1 MTFIILLLV
10 VVFFFII
17 HNRLSVI
24 ENLLEQIKKGGVVP
38 VVKTPVSTP
47 VSSPVPVSTTTN
59 TPTPVQTMAEKI
71 IPPTSTTFSA
81 SPVSPASAK
90 MPISPISPISTQSSE
105 ETFGK
110 TLGIVGI
117 FAVLFGI
124 AFFLK
129 YAFDTGLIGI
139 TGRLILGAGVGILG
153 IVLGRMLKAKYE
165 AYSHILSGG
174 GIGILFITAYTA
186 HVLYNVISAPVA
198 YIMFGIITI
207 ISVILSVKDGKM
219 LLAAVGVSAG
229 FLAPLLISHGTES
242 FVGLFSYML
251 IINAGV
257 AMISYTYRWS
267 TLHYISFIGTLIS
280 VSTWFNRVEDE
291 SSRLLFVT
299 FITLYF
305 IIFLASS
312 IFHHV
317 VRKEMSTEGDIAF
330 VTVNALWY
338 ISIAYP
344 ILHPVFPDGMGIF
357 MTIIGLMYLVVG
369 YFSFTAHKEDKLLN
383 AALPLIGLL
392 FVTVAVPIHFD
403 GSWTTAAWVVEALAL
418 CVIDYKINGQRLYK
432 YALIVYFIGLFN
444 LAVDSTSTGGLSNGN
459 IWVPIFN
466 ERFVTYVIAILSGL
480 LMAYVIHRA
489 TKETQEEAEFLK
501 PMPVFLGVVTQ
512 LITLYLFTT
521 EIHIY
526 FSNMGGASTGTGL
539 ENTIVSIVW
548 ALYAAFLTI
557 VGFVKHTK
565 AFRVFGM
572 ALFLLTAARIFLS
585 LWELG
590 PLYRI
595 VTSIIFG
602 IIALAASFLYA
613 RFKERIKGW

>member
-1 MTFIILLLV
+1 
-10 VVFFFII
+10 
-17 HNRLSVI
+17 
-24 ENLLEQIKKGGVVP
+24 
-38 VVKTPVSTP
+38 
-47 VSSPVPVSTTTN
+47 
-59 TPTPVQTMAEKI
+59 
-71 IPPTSTTFSA
+71 
-81 SPVSPASAK
+81 
-90 MPISPISPISTQSSE
+90 
-105 ETFGK
+105 
-110 TLGIVGI
+110 
-117 FAVLFGI
+117 
-124 AFFLK
+124 
-129 YAFDTGLIGI
+129 
-139 TGRLILGAGVGILG
+139 
-153 IVLGRMLKAKYE
+153 
-165 AYSHILSGG
+165 
-174 GIGILFITAYTA
+174 
-186 HVLYNVISAPVA
+186 
-198 YIMFGIITI
+198 
-207 ISVILSVKDGKM
+207 
-219 LLAAVGVSAG
+219 
-229 FLAPLLISHGTES
+229 
-242 FVGLFSYML
+242 ML

-257 AMISYTYRWS
+257 AVISYTYRWPA
-267 TLHYISFIGTLIS
+267 LHYISFIGTLIS
-280 VSTWFNRVEDE
+280 VSTWFDRVQDE

-357 MTIIGLMYLVVG
+357 MAIIGLMYLVVG

-392 FVTVAVPIHFD
+392 FVTVAIPIHFD
-403 GSWTTAAWVVEALAL
+403 GSWTTVAWVIEALAL
-418 CVIDYKINGQRLYK
+418 CVIDFKINGQRLYK

-444 LAVDSTSTGGLSNGN
+444 LAVESAGMGVGE
-459 IWVPIFN
+459 IFVPIFN

-489 TKETQEEAEFLK
+489 TKETPEEMESLK
-501 PMPVFLGVVTQ
+501 PVPVFLGVVTQ
-512 LITLYLFTT
+512 LITLYLFTS
-521 EIHIY
+521 EIQLY
-526 FSNMGGASTGTGL
+526 FSNLDGVSTGSSGL
-539 ENTIVSIVW
+539 ENTIISIVW

-557 VGFVKHTK
+557 VGFAKHTK

>member
-17 HNRLSVI
+17 HNRLNVI
-24 ENLLEQIKKGGVVP
+24 ENLLEEIKKGRA
-38 VVKTPVSTP
+38 PVSTP
-47 VSSPVPVSTTTN
+47 ISTPATTPSPVATVTTSM
-59 TPTPVQTMAEKI
+59 PASVATPVATVSQSQPQPQPQSRP
-71 IPPTSTTFSA
+71 IPPA
-81 SPVSPASAK
+81 QP
-90 MPISPISPISTQSSE
+90 TQSSE

-186 HVLYNVISAPVA
+186 HVLYDVISAPVA
-198 YIMFGIITI
+198 YIIFGIIMIT
-207 ISVILSVKDGKM
+207 SVILSVKDGKM

-229 FLAPLLISHGTES
+229 FLAPLLVSFGTES
-242 FVGLFSYML
+242 FVGLFTYML

-257 AMISYTYRWS
+257 AVISYTYRWPA
-267 TLHYISFIGTLIS
+267 LHYISFIGTLIS
-280 VSTWFNRVEDE
+280 VSTWFDRVQDE

-357 MTIIGLMYLVVG
+357 MAIIGLMYLVVG

-392 FVTVAVPIHFD
+392 FVTVAIPIHFD
-403 GSWTTAAWVVEALAL
+403 GSWTTVAWVIEALAL
-418 CVIDYKINGQRLYK
+418 CVIDFKINGQRLYK

-444 LAVDSTSTGGLSNGN
+444 LAVDSAGMGVGE
-459 IWVPIFN
+459 IFIPIFN

-489 TKETQEEAEFLK
+489 TKETPEEMESLK
-501 PMPVFLGVVTQ
+501 PVPVFLGVVTQ
-512 LITLYLFTT
+512 LITLYLFTS
-521 EIHIY
+521 EIHLY
-526 FSNMGGASTGTGL
+526 FSNIDGVSTGSSGL
-539 ENTIVSIVW
+539 ENTIISIVW

-557 VGFVKHTK
+557 IGFAKHTK

-572 ALFLLTAARIFLS
+572 VLFLLTAARIFLS

>member
-1 MTFIILLLV
+1 MTFIILVLL
-10 VVFFFII
+10 VVFFFIT
-17 HNRLSVI
+17 HNRLGVI

-38 VVKTPVSTP
+38 VVKTPVSNS
-47 VSSPVPVSTTTN
+47 VSNPVPVSTATPTS

-71 IPPTSTTFSA
+71 IPSA
-81 SPVSPASAK
+81 SPASAK
-90 MPISPISPISTQSSE
+90 MPISPISTQSSE

-186 HVLYNVISAPVA
+186 HVLYDVISAPVA
-198 YIMFGIITI
+198 YIMFGLIMIT
-207 ISVILSVKDGKM
+207 SVILSVKDGKM

-229 FLAPLLISHGTES
+229 FLAPLLVSFGTES
-242 FVGLFSYML
+242 FIGLFTYML

-257 AMISYTYRWS
+257 AVISYTYRWPA
-267 TLHYISFIGTLIS
+267 LHYISFIGTLIS
-280 VSTWFNRVEDE
+280 VSTWFDRVQDE

-357 MTIIGLMYLVVG
+357 MAIIGLMYLVVG

-392 FVTVAVPIHFD
+392 FVTVAIPIHFD
-403 GSWTTAAWVVEALAL
+403 GSWTTVAWVIEALAL
-418 CVIDYKINGQRLYK
+418 CVIDFKINGQRLYK

-444 LAVDSTSTGGLSNGN
+444 LAVESAGMGVGE
-459 IWVPIFN
+459 IFVPIFN

-489 TKETQEEAEFLK
+489 TKETPEEMESLK
-501 PMPVFLGVVTQ
+501 PVPVFLGVVTQ
-512 LITLYLFTT
+512 LITLYLFTS
-521 EIHIY
+521 EIQLY
-526 FSNMGGASTGTGL
+526 FSNLDGVSTGSGGL
-539 ENTIVSIVW
+539 ENTIISIVW

-557 VGFVKHTK
+557 VGFAKHTK